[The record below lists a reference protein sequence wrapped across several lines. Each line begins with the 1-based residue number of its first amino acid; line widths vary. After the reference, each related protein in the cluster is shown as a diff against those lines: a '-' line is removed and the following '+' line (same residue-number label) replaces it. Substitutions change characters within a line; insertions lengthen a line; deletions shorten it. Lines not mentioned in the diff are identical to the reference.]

1 MIAVHRRA
9 GSRGSVSV
17 AASGVA
23 AASIRRTRSGAR
35 AASVASGGWP
45 GAASVGVEV
54 GVDSLPMSSLPSRAR
69 PPSGGSQTAP
79 PLPERQRAPAAEP
92 GHCRR
97 ILYRSCLDPELSLIH
112 ISEPTR
118 LLSISYAV
126 FCLKKKKTH
135 TKQRDNN
142 IELYK
147 PNKRT
152 INKR

>member
-35 AASVASGGWP
+35 ATSVASGGWP

-69 PPSGGSQTAP
+69 PPSGGYQTAP
-79 PLPERQRAPAAEP
+79 PLPHRQRAPAAEP
-92 GHCRR
+92 GQDRGPSAGNSRPPSGGYQTAPPLLHRQR
-97 ILYRSCLDPELSLIH
+97 APAA
-112 ISEPTR
+112 EPGQDR
-118 LLSISYAV
+118 GPSAGNSRPRPSSRASVL
-126 FCLKKKKTH
+126 
-135 TKQRDNN
+135 
-142 IELYK
+142 
-147 PNKRT
+147 
-152 INKR
+152 